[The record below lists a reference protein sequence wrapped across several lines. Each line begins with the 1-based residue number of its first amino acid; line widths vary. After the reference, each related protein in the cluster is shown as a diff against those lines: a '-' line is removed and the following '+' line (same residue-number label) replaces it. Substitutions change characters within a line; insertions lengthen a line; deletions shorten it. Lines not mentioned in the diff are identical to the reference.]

1 MGAVDVIFLNKLVTC
16 VEWVLVAV
24 LGVMVTLVFG
34 NVVLRY
40 GFNTGIVFSE
50 EMSRFLF
57 IWITLI
63 GALIVMKENAHL
75 GMSSVISLFGERG
88 RRVCRFA
95 ADLLTLICCVLL
107 VHGSWR
113 QVVLG
118 MEDMAPVTGIPMG
131 IIQAALLVSSIGMSL
146 VLAHSL
152 WRQATGRMPSE
163 ELVPTHARSVE

>member
-1 MGAVDVIFLNKLVTC
+1 MKFINKIVSY
-16 VEWVLVAV
+16 VEWILVAV

-63 GALIVMKENAHL
+63 GALIVMKDSAHL
-75 GMSSVISLFGERG
+75 GMSSVISRLGERG
-88 RRVCRFA
+88 QRICRFT
-95 ADLLTLICCVLL
+95 ADLLTFACCVIL
-107 VHGSWR
+107 VHGSWK

-118 MEDMAPVTGIPMG
+118 MDDLAPVTNIPMG
-131 IIQAALLVSSIGMSL
+131 VIQSSLLIASIGMAL
-146 VLAHSL
+146 VLAFSL
-152 WRQATGRMPSE
+152 WRQVTGRMSRE
-163 ELVPTHARSVE
+163 ELIPTSGKSGE

>member
-1 MGAVDVIFLNKLVTC
+1 MKFINKIVRY
-16 VEWVLVAV
+16 VEWILVAV
-24 LGVMVTLVFG
+24 LGVMVSLVFG

-63 GALIVMKENAHL
+63 GALIVMKDNAHL
-75 GMSSVISLFGERG
+75 GMSSVIGLFGEPG
-88 RRVCRFA
+88 QRVCRFS
-95 ADLLTLICCVLL
+95 ADLLTFACCIVL
-107 VHGSWR
+107 VHGSWK

-131 IIQAALLVSSIGMSL
+131 IIQSSLLIASVGMAI
-146 VLAHSL
+146 VLAYSL
-152 WRQATGRMPSE
+152 WRQLTGRMPRD
-163 ELVPTHARSVE
+163 ELVPTSGNSGE

>member
-1 MGAVDVIFLNKLVTC
+1 MGAADVIFLNKIVTC
-16 VEWVLVAV
+16 VEWILVAV
-24 LGVMVTLVFG
+24 LLIMVTLVFG

-63 GALIVMKENAHL
+63 GALIVMRENAHL
-75 GMSSVISLFGERG
+75 GMSSVISRFGERG
-88 RRVCRFA
+88 QRICRFS

-152 WRQATGRMPSE
+152 WRQATGRMPRE
-163 ELVPTHARSVE
+163 ELVPTNARSVE